1 MILALSIGGYMNN
14 TNKHKEAHM
23 QGRNAPVAWL
33 LAVSLFLVI
42 AVLLPPG
49 ASAEITITLKNS
61 FIEKYKNRA
70 TIETNFTVDK
80 AHKKPNPASK
90 DGDLHIAG
98 RAVEVGLPIV
108 AEIMN
113 AASVPEAVARIHDLE
128 GTNEKVV
135 MAGAWRIW
143 TEHGGDS
150 EQVQGRKIPPYKNA
164 NPDHVFEIHPV
175 TQIGGLSVAETLR
188 PIEGYKPKQAG
199 PAFHRYEIT
208 KSQIIPGETTTT
220 LVTNMAGYNYVEF
233 LLQLNENP
241 YKVSD
246 GYLAKA
252 NAHEV
257 DDGELV
263 VRNRRMVFINGSA
276 PAEAVKDLKDGDCL
290 HVLGIPRIDLALV
303 SWRVRNAKTR
313 PYALHWS
320 LPYEII
326 VVGLYRD
333 NACERI

>member
-1 MILALSIGGYMNN
+1 
-14 TNKHKEAHM
+14 M
-23 QGRNAPVAWL
+23 QGRNAPIVRL
-33 LAVSLFLVI
+33 FVVSLFLVFI
-42 AVLLPPG
+42 GLLPLG
-49 ASAEITITLKNS
+49 AWAETSITLKNT

-70 TIETNFTVDK
+70 TITTSFTVDK

-98 RAVEVGLPIV
+98 RAPEVGLPIV

-113 AASVPEAVARIHDLE
+113 AASVPQAVAKIHAAE
-128 GTNEKVV
+128 GTDRKISL
-135 MAGAWRIW
+135 AGAWRLW

-150 EQVQGRKIPPYKNA
+150 EQVQGQKLAPFTTS

-175 TQIGGLSVAETLR
+175 TKLDDLAVAETLK
-188 PIEGYKPKQAG
+188 PIAGYKPKDAG

-208 KSQIIPGETTTT
+208 KSQIVPGKTTTT

-233 LLQLNENP
+233 LLELSEAPHQVE
-241 YKVSD
+241 D

-252 NAHEV
+252 AVHDV

-263 VRNRRMVFINGSA
+263 VRNRRMVFVEGTV
-276 PAEAVKDLKDGDCL
+276 PAEAVKGMKAGGCL

-303 SWRVRNAKTR
+303 SWRARNAKSR
-313 PYALHWS
+313 PDALRWS

-326 VVGLYRD
+326 VVGLYKD
-333 NACERI
+333 NACEKI

>member
-1 MILALSIGGYMNN
+1 
-14 TNKHKEAHM
+14 M
-23 QGRNAPVAWL
+23 QGCTSAVRFF
-33 LAVSLFLVI
+33 AVSLFLVF
-42 AVLLPPG
+42 VGLQPLG
-49 ASAEITITLKNS
+49 AWAEITITLKNS

-70 TIETNFTVDK
+70 TIEVPFAVEK

-90 DGDLHIAG
+90 DGDLHVAG
-98 RAVEVGLPIV
+98 RAAEVGLPIV

-113 AASVPEAVARIHDLE
+113 AASVPQAVAKIQDLV
-128 GTNEKVV
+128 GSAEKVP

-150 EQVQGRKIPPYKNA
+150 EQIQGKKIPPYKNA

-175 TQIGGLSVAETLR
+175 TKIGDISVADTLR
-188 PIEGYKPKQAG
+188 PIEGFKPKHAQ

-208 KSQIIPGETTTT
+208 KSQIIPGKTTTT

-233 LLQLNENP
+233 LLELNEDP
-241 YKVSD
+241 RKVVD
-246 GYLAKA
+246 GYLAKS
-252 NAHEV
+252 NVHEV

-263 VRNRRMVFINGSA
+263 VRNRRMVFVEGTA
-276 PAEAVKDLKDGDCL
+276 PAEAVKDMKDGGCL

-303 SWRVRNAKTR
+303 SWRARNAKAR
-313 PYALHWS
+313 PDALRWS

-326 VVGLYRD
+326 VVGLYKD
-333 NACERI
+333 NACERL